1 MSAETALEQIER
13 EVRQLPPDQQLRL
26 VERIVHGLREVN
38 PDGKRDLNWDEIYGI
53 AKDLWN
59 GEDAQ
64 EYVNRLREDRE
75 CP

>member
-1 MSAETALEQIER
+1 MSTETALEQIER
-13 EVRQLPPDQQLRL
+13 EVRQLPPDQQLQL
-26 VERIVHGLREVN
+26 VERIVRGLREAN
-38 PDGKRDLNWDEIYGI
+38 LGEKRDLDWDEIYGI

-64 EYVNRLREDRE
+64 EYVNRMREDRE